1 MAIKVQGSTIID
13 DSKRILDG
21 NNNVGTSGS
30 ILSATGSG
38 FKLARLL
45 PRSFLKVVYP
55 ENCNASRVPEVF
67 LAR

>member
-1 MAIKVQGSTIID
+1 MDIKVQGSTIID

-38 FKLARLL
+38 LEWISGGSSDYIL
-45 PRSFLKVVYP
+45 
-55 ENCNASRVPEVF
+55 
-67 LAR
+67 